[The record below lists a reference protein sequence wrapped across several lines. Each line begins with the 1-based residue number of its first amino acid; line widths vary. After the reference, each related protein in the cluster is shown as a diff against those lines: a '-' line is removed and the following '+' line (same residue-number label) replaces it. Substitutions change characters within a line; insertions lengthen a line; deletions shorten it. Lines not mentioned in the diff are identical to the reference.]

1 MTTAL
6 IGFAILLFLI
16 VVVRVPIAFSMGLVG
31 FFGFA
36 FVQGLD
42 LANIDDFRWT
52 GPLSMAAKRIVDT
65 AQEYSLSVIPLFIL
79 MGNLVTKSG
88 LSHELYR
95 ASCVFRAS

>member
-42 LANIDDFRWT
+42 LANIDDFRW
-52 GPLSMAAKRIVDT
+52 AAR
-65 AQEYSLSVIPLFIL
+65 
-79 MGNLVTKSG
+79 
-88 LSHELYR
+88 
-95 ASCVFRAS
+95 

>member
-1 MTTAL
+1 MITAL
-6 IGFAILLFLI
+6 TGFAILLMII
-16 VVVRVPIAFSMGLVG
+16 VVVRVPIAFAMGLVG

-36 FVQGLD
+36 YTQGLGFD
-42 LANIDDFRWT
+42 NFMDFRWT
-52 GPLSMAAKRIVDT
+52 SALSMASKRVVDT

-95 ASCVFRAS
+95 ASYAFLG